1 MIKLKKKNVEKK
13 FQPKIWKEVKG
24 GGVKGLI
31 MIPFRNYF
39 LLTERVE
46 KTDIIDLYVMM
57 AMGPPED
64 PAYLD
69 IYNQKFL
76 EASQHIKDEIEHILL
91 REVRHVLSKTT
102 EMSKLLN
109 DFRSQTSD
117 IIKRYE
123 LITSLLNYNSVST
136 EQAAREFVY
145 SLEKLKSMF
154 TYGEHQ
160 KEVTFKKATRE
171 TGISWNINLV
181 YNMFNNLIWYIDYG
195 GKAWAQI
202 TQEAAKVLTENNVTQ
217 LVSSVDRFIDYVHNT
232 GSILNKFAGSYDG
245 WFNFILDLKAQSQNI
260 RELMPFTSYEIRSM
274 MRDPAWRLGMFQ
286 QPGIGADK
294 SDKVIENLL
303 FKYFVMFVN
312 DFSIYDAEWL
322 SIDEVQTDHMGE
334 YAGGVSDHPHI
345 KMANILDKFGI
356 DRTINAINNSS
367 QKYSRIKN
375 ARDELIKIY
384 NDAIDNK
391 SLAVSKKQKEFLDRL
406 AGSNN
411 NDSI

>member
-1 MIKLKKKNVEKK
+1 
-13 FQPKIWKEVKG
+13 
-24 GGVKGLI
+24 
-31 MIPFRNYF
+31 
-39 LLTERVE
+39 
-46 KTDIIDLYVMM
+46 M

-91 REVRHVLSKTT
+91 REVRHVLIRTM
-102 EMSKLLN
+102 EMGKL
-109 DFRSQTSD
+109 FIAFSSSSQTTD
-117 IIKRYE
+117 IIKQYE
-123 LITSLLNYNSVST
+123 LITSLLNYNSAST

-181 YNMFNNLIWYIDYG
+181 YNIFNNLTWRADYG

-303 FKYFVMFVN
+303 RKYFIEFVATLFDEMVWHNIKNIKN
-312 DFSIYDAEWL
+312 DPDMNTGDAADNPL
-322 SIDEVQTDHMGE
+322 
-334 YAGGVSDHPHI
+334 I
-345 KMANILDKFGI
+345 KMQNMLEEYGPERVVRSLNNLADTHKGI
-356 DRTINAINNSS
+356 NDTKKTLLKYIRRKRHGHGFRVKTTSPI
-367 QKYSRIKN
+367 QKQFLN
-375 ARDELIKIY
+375 L
-384 NDAIDNK
+384 
-391 SLAVSKKQKEFLDRL
+391 LAVS
-406 AGSNN
+406 
-411 NDSI
+411 